1 MPLRLLPAT
10 STTDARLLLT
20 ARTLRGFA
28 DGFVSVLLASYLS
41 AIGFSAF
48 EIGII
53 VTATLLGSALLTLA
67 VGLVGH
73 DWQHRRILLAASFL
87 MFLTGIGFAGIND
100 FWPLVVVA
108 VLGTLNPTANDVSVF
123 LPAEQAAL
131 AETVEARDRTAIF
144 ARHNLMGLFAA
155 ALGALASGLPIIVAD
170 WQDWDP
176 TEVQRTGFLLYAA
189 IAVAIAAVYRRL
201 TPRIEPVSD
210 KATTG
215 ILAESKGIVLRLA
228 ALFSLDSFG
237 GGFAIDALVALWL
250 FERFDYSVETVGV
263 VFFAASLLASLSQL
277 GSSWLA
283 ARIGLINT
291 MVFTHLPAN
300 IFLVMAA
307 LMPTGELAIL
317 FLLLRMLLSRMD
329 VPARVS
335 YVMAVVPPAERTAA
349 ATVTNLPRS
358 LAQAISPLVAGALL
372 SLSTFGWPLI
382 LAGLTKAL
390 YDVLLYFQFRSI
402 RPPEEKVEPALAV

>member
-176 TEVQRTGFLLYAA
+176 TEVRRTGFLLYAA

>member
-1 MPLRLLPAT
+1 
-10 STTDARLLLT
+10 LLT

-28 DGFVSVLLASYLS
+28 DGFVSVLLVSYLS

-48 EIGII
+48 EIGVI

-87 MFLTGIGFAGIND
+87 MFLTGIGFAGMND

-123 LPAEQAAL
+123 LPTEQAAL

-144 ARHNLMGLFAA
+144 ARHNLVGLFAA
-155 ALGALASGLPIIVAD
+155 ALGALASGLPIVLAD
-170 WQDWDP
+170 WQNWDP
-176 TEVQRTGFLLYAA
+176 TDVQRTGFLLYATIA
-189 IAVAIAAVYRRL
+189 IVLAAVYRRL
-201 TPRIEPVSD
+201 TPRIEPASD
-210 KATTG
+210 KASPG
-215 ILAESKGIVLRLA
+215 ILAQSKGIVLRLA
-228 ALFSLDSFG
+228 ALFSLDSLG

-307 LMPTGELAIL
+307 LMPGGELAIL

-335 YVMAVVPPAERTAA
+335 YVMAVVPPEERTAA

-372 SLSTFGWPLI
+372 SASTFGWHLI
-382 LAGLTKAL
+382 LAGLAKAL
-390 YDVLLYFQFRSI
+390 YDVLLYVQFRSI
-402 RPPEEKVEPALAV
+402 RPPEEQVEAALAV